1 MVTEMV
7 SRARANGAECR
18 ENSLFHAGAV
28 ISGRR
33 GLSGYCREFKSN
45 LQVPMMKRLCISTL
59 MVFACLSPALA
70 LAASGSLNGSYELG
84 GKTLIDPPD
93 GEPQDTHLRLFLEGG
108 AARDLFAALD
118 VKAVEDECLADG
130 SMTKSLGGIAC
141 TMHADGH
148 TYECSFAVN
157 IKSRTV
163 EGASAC

>member
-1 MVTEMV
+1 MVMAMAF
-7 SRARANGAECR
+7 RARTNGAECR
-18 ENSLFHAGAV
+18 ENWFLQAGAM
-28 ISGRR
+28 IFRR
-33 GLSGYCREFKSN
+33 SRWSEFRRKSKYN

-59 MVFACLSPALA
+59 MVFACLIPALA

-84 GKTLIDPPD
+84 GKTPIDPPD

-108 AARDLFAALD
+108 AARDLYAALD
-118 VKAVEDECLADG
+118 VKAIEDECLADG

-148 TYECSFAVN
+148 TFECSFAVN